1 MARRGPDIPG
11 YGRDKDDRQDGEARA
26 VAQPPHQRP
35 GQDGAGGMA
44 SFEVKGQAADVI
56 AHFRK
61 QAEAA
66 GMKITTEVKAG
77 ETAMFGAERPGDS
90 KSGVQVTAT
99 QAGDMVNGSITY
111 GHGG

>member
-1 MARRGPDIPG
+1 MARIPSLLRFVLAG
-11 YGRDKDDRQDGEARA
+11 A
-26 VAQPPHQRP
+26 V
-35 GQDGAGGMA
+35 GCGIAGGSA
-44 SFEVKGQAADVI
+44 HTATAGTAIKGAAADVI

>member
-1 MARRGPDIPG
+1 
-11 YGRDKDDRQDGEARA
+11 
-26 VAQPPHQRP
+26 
-35 GQDGAGGMA
+35 
-44 SFEVKGQAADVI
+44 
-56 AHFRK
+56 
-61 QAEAA
+61 
-66 GMKITTEVKAG
+66 MKITTEVKAS